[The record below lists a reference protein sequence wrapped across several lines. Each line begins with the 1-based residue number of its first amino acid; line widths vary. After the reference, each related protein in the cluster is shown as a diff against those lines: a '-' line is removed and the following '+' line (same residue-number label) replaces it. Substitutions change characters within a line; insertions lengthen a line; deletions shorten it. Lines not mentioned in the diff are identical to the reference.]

1 MKSISILLIPLFLFL
16 MIGCE
21 NNVTNPAG
29 MSDAELIQ
37 AIISASKVDISMTE
51 LPDQSQTIVENDY
64 NDYDGLGAKKA
75 SGLGYEV
82 ELAGRGHR
90 FGDRNEVYF
99 NLEGKKL
106 DPDDYGRDKDDWY
119 TDHKD
124 GWKCFD
130 LVLPITFVMPDG
142 STAIVEDE
150 DDYTAVKSW
159 YENNPGSEEK
169 PNLQYPVQASFQDV
183 TLTINDHDEMR
194 EAYERCGGRDGKDRD
209 WERRDCFGL
218 VYPVTYVMPDGSTA
232 TVTSDDEA
240 GWAGVKDWYEANPGT
255 GERPELQYPVDI
267 IYETNEGDETV
278 TINNEE
284 EMNAAKRDCWDEDEG
299 GERECFELVLPVTFV
314 MPDGAVITVENED
327 GYTALREW
335 YVANPDSE
343 EEPVLQYPVNIVYY
357 NEDGEEGTI
366 VTINNEEEMEAA
378 KAECE
383 DGEGR
388 P

>member
-1 MKSISILLIPLFLFL
+1 
-16 MIGCE
+16 
-21 NNVTNPAG
+21 
-29 MSDAELIQ
+29 
-37 AIISASKVDISMTE
+37 
-51 LPDQSQTIVENDY
+51 
-64 NDYDGLGAKKA
+64 
-75 SGLGYEV
+75 
-82 ELAGRGHR
+82 
-90 FGDRNEVYF
+90 
-99 NLEGKKL
+99 
-106 DPDDYGRDKDDWY
+106 
-119 TDHKD
+119 
-124 GWKCFD
+124 
-130 LVLPITFVMPDG
+130 MPDG
-142 STAIVEDE
+142 STAIVENE

-209 WERRDCFGL
+209 WDRRDCFGL
-218 VYPVTYVMPDGSTA
+218 VYPVIYVMPDGSTA

-240 GWAGVKDWYEANPGT
+240 GWAGVKDWYETNPGT
-255 GERPELQYPVDI
+255 EERPELQYPVDI

-314 MPDGAVITVENED
+314 MPDGSVVTVENED

-343 EEPVLQYPVNIVYY
+343 EEPVLQYPVDIIYY

>member
-1 MKSISILLIPLFLFL
+1 M
-16 MIGCE
+16 
-21 NNVTNPAG
+21 
-29 MSDAELIQ
+29 
-37 AIISASKVDISMTE
+37 
-51 LPDQSQTIVENDY
+51 
-64 NDYDGLGAKKA
+64 
-75 SGLGYEV
+75 
-82 ELAGRGHR
+82 
-90 FGDRNEVYF
+90 
-99 NLEGKKL
+99 KKL
-106 DPDDYGRDKDDWY
+106 Q
-119 TDHKD
+119 
-124 GWKCFD
+124 
-130 LVLPITFVMPDG
+130 
-142 STAIVEDE
+142 STLQNCEF
-150 DDYTAVKSW
+150 KSW
-159 YENNPGSEEK
+159 YENNPDSEEK
-169 PNLQYPVQASFQDV
+169 PDLQYPVQASFQDV

-209 WERRDCFGL
+209 WDRRDCFGL

-240 GWAGVKDWYEANPGT
+240 GWTGVKDWYEANPGT
-255 GERPELQYPVDI
+255 EERPELQYPVDI

-314 MPDGAVITVENED
+314 MPDGSVVTVENED
-327 GYTALREW
+327 GYMTLREW

-343 EEPVLQYPVNIVYY
+343 EEPVLQYPVDIVYY

-378 KAECE
+378 KAECD

>member
-37 AIISASKVDISMTE
+37 AIISANKVDISITE

-99 NLEGKKL
+99 NLKGKKL

-119 TDHKD
+119 RDHKD

-142 STAIVEDE
+142 SSI
-150 DDYTAVKSW
+150 
-159 YENNPGSEEK
+159 
-169 PNLQYPVQASFQDV
+169 
-183 TLTINDHDEMR
+183 TI
-194 EAYERCGGRDGKDRD
+194 
-209 WERRDCFGL
+209 
-218 VYPVTYVMPDGSTA
+218 
-232 TVTSDDEA
+232 DDEEDWVDLR
-240 GWAGVKDWYEANPGT
+240 GWYEANP
-255 GERPELQYPVDI
+255 ESEEEPALQYPVDI
-267 IYETNEGDETV
+267 IYETDEGTMTV
-278 TINNEE
+278 TINNDEEMDAAEE
-284 EMNAAKRDCWDEDEG
+284 EC
-299 GERECFELVLPVTFV
+299 
-314 MPDGAVITVENED
+314 ENGD
-327 GYTALREW
+327 
-335 YVANPDSE
+335 
-343 EEPVLQYPVNIVYY
+343 
-357 NEDGEEGTI
+357 
-366 VTINNEEEMEAA
+366 
-378 KAECE
+378 
-383 DGEGR
+383 R